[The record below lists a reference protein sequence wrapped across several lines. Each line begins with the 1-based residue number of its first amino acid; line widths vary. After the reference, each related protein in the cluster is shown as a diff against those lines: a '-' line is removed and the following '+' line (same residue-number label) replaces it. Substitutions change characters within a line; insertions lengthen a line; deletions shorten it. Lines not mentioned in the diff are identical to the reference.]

1 MSEQL
6 VGLSSQ
12 EIDQLP
18 FGYIA
23 LDPKGKI
30 LKYNRYEAE
39 LARLEQDSVLG
50 KNFFTEVAPC
60 TQVQEFEGR
69 FRDFASG
76 SAEDTTLSFDFV
88 FKFRHGAQNVR
99 IGFIRSPRGDEIIV
113 TVNRIRLEQMAL
125 STALEFEETSGL
137 LRDSVGNRIV
147 LTGRDLWRSV
157 STTLPAVTGERLD
170 KTLVRVGLQWG
181 LQHAQRADNLLQR
194 EQSSPLRE
202 TVLGRA
208 IDLLS
213 QSLGV
218 LGLGT
223 FSADFS
229 YRDRGLIVVHHRNSP
244 FIEFFPEYES
254 GSCFILTGIHTGLFI
269 HLSNENLSG
278 REVSCSQRVE
288 DACVFVIGTEA
299 RLERLLNDP
308 AEADLRQEIMD
319 SGSSA

>member
-23 LDPKGKI
+23 LDNQGKV

-39 LARLEQDSVLG
+39 LARLEQETVLG
-50 KNFFTEVAPC
+50 KNFFTDVAPC

-69 FRDFASG
+69 FQDFASG
-76 SAEDTTLSFDFV
+76 QSDKSTMSFDFV

-125 STALEFEETSGL
+125 STALEFEETTGL

-147 LTGRDLWRSV
+147 ISGRDLWRSIT
-157 STTLPAVTGERLD
+157 TTLPAATGERLD
-170 KTLVRVGLQWG
+170 KILMRFGLQWG

-202 TVLGRA
+202 TKLSRA

-218 LGLGT
+218 LGLGN
-223 FSADFS
+223 FDVDFS
-229 YRDRGLIVVHHRNSP
+229 YRDAGLIVIRQHNSP
-244 FIEFFPEYES
+244 FIEFFPEYEK
-254 GSCFILTGIHTGLFI
+254 GSCGVLAGIHAGLFT
-269 HLSNENLSG
+269 HLSNEGLSC
-278 REVSCSQRVE
+278 RELSCSQRVE
-288 DACVFVIGTEA
+288 DACIFVLGTED

-308 AEADLRQEIMD
+308 AEADRKQEIMH
-319 SGSSA
+319 SGLKS